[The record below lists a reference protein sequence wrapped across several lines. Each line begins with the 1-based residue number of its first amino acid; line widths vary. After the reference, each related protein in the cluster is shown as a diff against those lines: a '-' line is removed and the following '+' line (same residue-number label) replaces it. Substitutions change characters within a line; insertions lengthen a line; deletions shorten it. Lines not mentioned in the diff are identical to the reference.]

1 MTFPH
6 HDISHFS
13 EHHRND
19 LKAIGVPPFYYP
31 TYSLSMVLAAT
42 GSYATKVT
50 AMGYE
55 DVEDDPVFKKGVNLW
70 DNTISNAFSLMRLAN
85 GGVIRINE
93 CRRIGAKAPS
103 SYISAFYGT
112 KGGYQFSNA
121 QHIFTQ
127 NKGEGV
133 TLEDV
138 SDYVNSMAMTEN
150 KDLPDFKQRVAN
162 HEWQWDSFAPIQ
174 DYKRLPKEYEDLKNG
189 HMASHKFL
197 IDDFCR
203 AAYNHTLPT
212 VNAWL
217 AARFTIPGIVAFESV
232 KCDGQP
238 MDIPD
243 CGEPPIE

>member
-1 MTFPH
+1 
-6 HDISHFS
+6 
-13 EHHRND
+13 
-19 LKAIGVPPFYYP
+19 
-31 TYSLSMVLAAT
+31 MVLAAT

-174 DYKRLPKEYEDLKNG
+174 DYKRLPKEYEDLKNRY
-189 HMASHKFL
+189 MASHKFL

-217 AARFTIPGIVAFESV
+217 AVRFTIPGIVAFESV